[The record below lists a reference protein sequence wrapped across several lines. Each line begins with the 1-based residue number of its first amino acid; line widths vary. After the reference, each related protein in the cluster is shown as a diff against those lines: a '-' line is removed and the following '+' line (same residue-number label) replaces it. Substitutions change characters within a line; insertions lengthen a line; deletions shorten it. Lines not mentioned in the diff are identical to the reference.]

1 MAGNKMDYF
10 DKSNRTSLLIS
21 RIVSYIFLAFVTILS
36 LFSFYLLIIN
46 ATRSNNELQTGFS
59 ALPSGNFVDNFLKAI
74 FKTNQQGQLVR
85 DAAGGLIIDPTAQYF
100 LPRGMLNSFL
110 VAACT
115 SILSTYF
122 SAMTAYGICVYDF
135 KGKNFAHKF
144 IILVMMIPT
153 QVSAVGFVQLVN
165 TLHLSNTY
173 WPLIIPAIAAPA
185 TYFYMKQYIDST
197 LPLEIVEAARV
208 DGSNEF
214 RTFNFICMPILKP
227 AIAVQIIFAF
237 VGSWNNYFT
246 PALIIDKADLKTLPI
261 MLAVVKSE
269 LNSAAGNLGKIYMII
284 LLAIV
289 PVVIVYIFL
298 SKFIIKGVTLG
309 SVKG

>member
-1 MAGNKMDYF
+1 MGKERMDF
-10 DKSNRTSLLIS
+10 IDKGSKTSLFIS
-21 RIVSYIFLAFVTILS
+21 RLLSYIFLAFVTVLS

-46 ATRSNNELQTGFS
+46 ATRSNAQLQAGFEI
-59 ALPSGNFVDNFLKAI
+59 LPKEHFFDNLATAWNDTSI
-74 FKTNQQGQLVR
+74 F
-85 DAAGGLIIDPTAQYF
+85 F
-100 LPRGMLNSFL
+100 LPQGMLNSFI

-115 SILSTYF
+115 CILTSYF
-122 SAMTAYGICVYDF
+122 SAMTAYGVCVYDF
-135 KGKNFAHKF
+135 RGRNFVHKA

-153 QVSAVGFVQLVN
+153 QVSALGFVQIVN
-165 TLHLSNTY
+165 QLGLTNTY

-214 RTFNFICMPILKP
+214 RTYNFICLPILKP
-227 AIAVQIIFAF
+227 ALAVQMIFAF
-237 VGSWNNYFT
+237 VASWNNFFT
-246 PALIIDKADLKTLPI
+246 PALVLDKKEMYTLPI
-261 MLAVVKSE
+261 MLSIVRSRI
-269 LNSAAGNLGKIYMII
+269 NSQAGDMGEVYMII

-289 PVVIVYIFL
+289 PVVIVYLFL
-298 SKFIIKGVTLG
+298 SKFIIGGVTLG